1 MAESGMVQMIREAGK
16 IPVQR
21 DALYRVIREYPR
33 RDESMA
39 SAPPTTMTASAA
51 ATL

>member
-1 MAESGMVQMIREAGK
+1 MIREAGRV
-16 IPVQR
+16 PVQR

-33 RDESMA
+33 RDEPAATSLA
-39 SAPPTTMTASAA
+39 AAVTAPTA